1 MMFQFGNQS
10 EKNMEGVDADV
21 VLVMRYALRYGAMDF
36 SVVEGI
42 RGRAEQDR
50 FHTLKKSRVRW
61 PHGKHNVT
69 EWDPIGKA
77 LDCVPFVN
85 GRPSWN
91 HYHCSVL
98 AGGILLSGG
107 VLGVSIRWGGNW
119 DMDGEP
125 ITDQEFQDL
134 VHYELH

>member
-1 MMFQFGNQS
+1 MYKFGRES
-10 EKNMEGVDADV
+10 KKNMDGVDLDL
-21 VLVMRYALRYGAMDF
+21 VLVMRHALRYGIMDF

-42 RGRAEQDR
+42 RGRAEQNRYYD
-50 FHTLKKSRVRW
+50 LKKSRVRW

-69 EWDPIGKA
+69 LVDPIGKA
-77 LDCVPFVN
+77 LDCVPYVK

-98 AGGILLSGG
+98 AGGILLSAGI
-107 VLGVSIRWGGNW
+107 LGVPLRWGGNW

-125 ITDQEFQDL
+125 ITDQDFQDL
-134 VHYELH
+134 VHYEKH